1 MSINDEIE
9 KLKEK
14 VEQLEFTLLWKDGII
29 EELENKRIYYRMDRE
44 KKFKSLHMIKTDN
57 FDRDEDIK
65 ENIRIKEM
73 NIHEKYEFIEKDY
86 EQLTKIRDYIMD
98 EVKEFRDEEVATGH
112 NWEQTPLEI
121 LEEVMDYIKE
131 QEYIENIIDTKIE
144 EWITGADDIPE
155 SLRDGIID
163 MAYSDGEII
172 SRDTYDEVYDD
183 KEELLDEKEKGLVIV
198 NNRYKKSGFA
208 EEDKFKNCLIESV
221 IYPAIS
227 SLAPTYEEVVER
239 LFNKIDQLNIQLHK
253 YKSGYETLKEC
264 NEEND
269 MIDMMEKIMD
279 KTEDVSQKD
288 VDRCKEINRL
298 KKKSNKYL
306 SLCERAET
314 MYINTNN
321 CNEDDDMLKSITL
334 NKNFFI
340 KYWKDTFN
348 HKIVISNDF
357 MNGLI
362 YSIKPL
368 INEYLTKD
376 TALRD
381 EIKGH
386 LFNMNKEV
394 EKNKDLDKHF
404 DLTHLENDKNASK
417 YKKELVNED
426 LNRHHWRYIN
436 YDEEK
441 EKITDIYNY

>member
-1 MSINDEIE
+1 
-9 KLKEK
+9 
-14 VEQLEFTLLWKDGII
+14 
-29 EELENKRIYYRMDRE
+29 
-44 KKFKSLHMIKTDN
+44 
-57 FDRDEDIK
+57 
-65 ENIRIKEM
+65 
-73 NIHEKYEFIEKDY
+73 
-86 EQLTKIRDYIMD
+86 
-98 EVKEFRDEEVATGH
+98 
-112 NWEQTPLEI
+112 
-121 LEEVMDYIKE
+121 
-131 QEYIENIIDTKIE
+131 
-144 EWITGADDIPE
+144 
-155 SLRDGIID
+155 
-163 MAYSDGEII
+163 
-172 SRDTYDEVYDD
+172 
-183 KEELLDEKEKGLVIV
+183 
-198 NNRYKKSGFA
+198 
-208 EEDKFKNCLIESV
+208 
-221 IYPAIS
+221 
-227 SLAPTYEEVVER
+227 
-239 LFNKIDQLNIQLHK
+239 
-253 YKSGYETLKEC
+253 
-264 NEEND
+264 